1 MITYRDASSKKKL
14 KRKVQSK
21 MNDHTSK
28 VEELLSRLNGLE
40 SVLMHIQHDVEQLN
54 EAILQQGRV
63 VDAITKSMKQLDFR
77 IGMLEEE
84 EEGPDSYQE
93 KPPHY

>member
-1 MITYRDASSKKKL
+1 
-14 KRKVQSK
+14 

-40 SVLMHIQHDVEQLN
+40 SVLMHIQHDIEQLN

>member
-1 MITYRDASSKKKL
+1 MITNRDASSKKKL

-40 SVLMHIQHDVEQLN
+40 SVLMHIQHDIEQLN

>member
-1 MITYRDASSKKKL
+1 MITNRDASSKKKL
-14 KRKVQSK
+14 KRKAQSK

-40 SVLMHIQHDVEQLN
+40 SVLMHIQHDIEQLN

>member
-1 MITYRDASSKKKL
+1 
-14 KRKVQSK
+14 

-40 SVLMHIQHDVEQLN
+40 SVLMHIQHDIEQLN

-84 EEGPDSYQE
+84 EEGPDSYHE